1 MGTSSLPCLD
11 RARTEI
17 QEEHKRTEEG
27 VTTTEEEEEEAEVM
41 TKTDTVTKHVK
52 EAEEEAE
59 AEASHNIHRDG
70 LEEQP
75 NEKANCLKGAECK
88 MHSSGT
94 VRLMPKVR
102 ENVKLSN

>member
-1 MGTSSLPCLD
+1 
-11 RARTEI
+11 
-17 QEEHKRTEEG
+17 
-27 VTTTEEEEEEAEVM
+27 M

-88 MHSSGT
+88 MQNAF
-94 VRLMPKVR
+94 KWY
-102 ENVKLSN
+102 